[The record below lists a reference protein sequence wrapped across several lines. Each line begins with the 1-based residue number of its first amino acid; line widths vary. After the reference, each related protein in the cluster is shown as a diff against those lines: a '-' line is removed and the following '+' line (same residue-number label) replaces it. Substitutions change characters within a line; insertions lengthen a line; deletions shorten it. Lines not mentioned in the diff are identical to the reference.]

1 MNTVQKGDLV
11 RWYLTYND
19 DHSIIKDVGLGVC
32 LDVETVSPYRK
43 TQLGLPY
50 KIIKVYRN
58 KFNDI
63 IKLSES
69 DVERLTQ

>member
-19 DHSIIKDVGLGVC
+19 DHSLVKDVGLGVC

-43 TQLGLPY
+43 TMFILLFLDFY
-50 KIIKVYRN
+50 AFYIFY
-58 KFNDI
+58 
-63 IKLSES
+63 
-69 DVERLTQ
+69 